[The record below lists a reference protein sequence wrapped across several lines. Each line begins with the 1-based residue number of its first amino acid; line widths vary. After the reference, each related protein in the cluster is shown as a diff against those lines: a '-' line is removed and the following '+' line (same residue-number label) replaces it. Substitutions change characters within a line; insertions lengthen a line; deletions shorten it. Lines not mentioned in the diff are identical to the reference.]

1 SSSKLQA
8 PNLIEQITPTKQKA
22 QKQSISNKNDKT
34 SNKFE
39 IVPKSVIIH
48 DAPVNQDRAIKNEI
62 KIDDNSLEVLNTAEV
77 PDQSYLESNN
87 NFVNSS
93 QSQDNKTPSVNLGQ
107 EQSLLMNVNNPGNHS
122 IPTSKS
128 KISNRIISKIAKD
141 APLND
146 SSGDPI
152 DNHQI
157 LSPQKPISI
166 LKSIDETDTMDSI
179 SRVLA
184 DTSPFINSPVD
195 PNTPLTRNQNYLIN
209 SPAPKYPD
217 NIEMWVESSLTEK
230 NKISKVLSSHTDSKI
245 SSSSQASSRKS
256 NANTKDPQNYSEAMH
271 IANYKNGLKPSS
283 NGKLSSVIS
292 KNENSKSVNTTDKHP
307 SFPITE
313 PKSKSQKA
321 LKDPNFNSENPSINL
336 LKTSDINSGVH
347 QTNLHLIPKPTDNN
361 IDLSD
366 KKLADVL
373 NSPYMDL
380 GITPISELK
389 KWSKRSLF
397 QRPPLGFNAPVMTN
411 TTNMLKYITNSS
423 SANGFD
429 PSQSPLSD
437 WESSSK
443 TRQIWRYRLVRRAQK
458 ELLAM
463 STENEKLYND
473 KSVRENILN
482 LGNSPI
488 ISYSYE
494 GALDRSQDIS
504 TSQNVSLNFQN
515 NNQFYNDNFANLNYD
530 GPSNSSQDPTSIDSN
545 NSNSYQ
551 APSNNDSSFNQ
562 SSIYDFGSRSNSE
575 NSKKKPPLSLSTSNS
590 SNSSNTS
597 NSKIPENSSSSLSS
611 PVNNYKKS
619 SKASINQRSTVSSNS
634 VYSYNLND
642 LNFNPVTVKPKNINK
657 TISRY
662 SIDSGF
668 DIDDVFNNLKQN
680 NSKDSKILAYPYF
693 NQPKRKSFFNKF
705 DSNYTSNKPS
715 KNLNSD
721 KFFYHSNLPN
731 PKKSSNFSNLPK
743 RRNSSNYSNSKISE
757 DFSIDSTGNWWNQP
771 LPKTIKSIRLAKS
784 RKAKSRGNRNSENKN
799 KRVYSFPSNHFFPE
813 LVKNP
818 NSPQFMSP
826 YFPKTR
832 HAFKTN
838 KRPSIKSVLNKF
850 KRLRRLMN
858 IPNLDS
864 KFQGFS
870 LSKLP
875 NSPKTFLESRKR
887 PSLMFEPL
895 PYYEDFSKVPKT
907 NKFVPKTKINPAF
920 DQGKNILMLDRL
932 QPQSNINNGI
942 ENSYALPN
950 NDNILKFE
958 PVVSYKLPQNKT
970 DSLPF
975 NHLIKNNDSH
985 PTEKDFQI
993 SSKNSESAKKAKTET
1008 NLDPSQIN
1016 SYSNQ
1021 GIDKSQQQYLYD
1033 NQNKNNQAS
1042 LQKYPQTSNQIQNP
1056 DSKQEPKYA
1065 ALPIIPNS
1073 KPSQTPDLNLSTNT
1087 DQKALPSVNLNIS
1100 KYTNQPKTPSSL
1112 RYSTALKTAS
1122 ASNDDDSLEKN
1133 TSPLTKPTNNL
1144 KILPLNNPIV
1154 TKPSRPDKSL
1164 VNKDHIDLLSSI
1176 QTGSS
1181 IKSPKSKR
1189 ESYPPY
1195 NSKNADF
1202 SRLPNIPNTPPSQ
1215 KHISPSM
1222 NSGYYKN
1229 GLSHNPPSNSII
1241 NNPVN
1246 ISNLPIG
1253 EKNSEFIN
1261 SVSYPSPNKLYNSNP
1276 QHQFAHSKR
1285 FSAPPVPSSFDSH
1298 PVKTPLNNVAL
1309 SNFDRPNV
1317 SPNRSIASRERS
1329 KSNTSEY
1336 IRQNNFPNSRNDRN
1350 SVQLTQP
1357 LQGSTLDPIQY
1368 KNNQQRIKKVA
1379 PISPRTAISATYDN
1393 TSFFDSD
1400 FFKSAN
1406 KSSKD
1411 TRLNKNFTKPNNRA
1425 QKQGHNYSGVRGEIK
1440 PNRLSHE
1447 SNQDNDILIQSIG
1460 ADMNSYTNARHNDES
1475 LWGKAISKVK
1485 SIFRISKKKTKNR
1498 PISTVGLLNEHS
1510 LPQSH
1515 IKDNIPMQ
1523 DLFTS
1528 KNGGEDGDFKNN
1540 YDSQNN
1546 NLPYTMNSVS
1556 NSRQTILGGGTQN
1569 SQKPVNKLLSLNQAA
1584 NNISQGP
1591 SRQQFVKISPVVSQ
1605 NQTSTANNFI
1615 SDSLNSSMTEEEM
1628 GKLYKRYS
1636 NIANVNID
1644 TLIIPPHQKLGS
1656 PYRNNM
1662 SETSNPN
1669 LVAQKHDIINNAN
1682 NPINS
1687 HQISVSNFSLHA
1699 SKNSKVPS
1707 NLNVKNESI
1716 PTPNQN
1722 ADNIN
1727 SHQNIY
1733 AFPTTLPPHSL
1744 DSINQNQIHNN
1755 SITHP
1760 TQNPNNRIQ
1769 MPSFSNY
1776 ISPDNNEPNSEN
1788 KPHQNIFAMIDPNFK
1803 MDYPDPN
1810 NYIQQEN
1817 LNPFKISS
1825 INPHNLNRLNSL
1837 FPEPSSSYN
1846 QNNFNKPDYAPSVI
1860 SEIPNITK
1868 VDSANT
1874 ESAPQASSKPSGGN
1888 GFFGKIFNFDNGHHL
1903 LNAASTKYS
1912 SLGPLAAALGMLGAG
1927 NLLNSKKNDNN
1938 EGAGSSNNQQN
1949 ITPSDN
1955 NNSSTPPKK
1964 DAKESGSGF
1973 WLTLGKLLL
1982 GGTLIFAIYIINKI
1996 KNKENPIKG
2005 IFRIS
2010 PLPIGSWYYSSNSLS
2025 KKILNIDFSSFF
2037 YSGPKKDK
2045 ILNNRMLSGVNRKD
2059 VALLASTKTANILD
2073 IDPEFILPNSNRI
2086 EFKKLDRIL
2095 DNLGHASF
2103 SKLKKFKRA
2112 PEIVLDPEVYKNPG
2126 IEMSK
2131 SYSIDIIN
2139 QPKVGISNKPGK
2151 KLTSNTRHSNRVNF
2165 DLATNNANSDI
2176 QNSETSVSVD
2186 DQSTFSKKFT
2196 MFPPFSHISNLA
2208 VEIILHSPQISL
2220 GGGGTSWNFAKS
2232 LTLASPFSVLPMLKN
2247 KTKNLKEL
2255 VVKTLAFYHNN
2266 EKSKDIPIKN
2276 KVYSGPGIDRV
2287 FIHSLNII
2295 DFFQILALI
2304 VGPIGIHYFK
2314 SSIDDSS
2321 LVKFPSNLDSPK
2333 PFGNSNIWFQLFL
2346 YPIHIFGFMLPDLI
2360 SYNLEHGPYFLIS
2373 FSSVSM
2379 LMIIYWIIL
2388 KSDSRD
2394 FQKSFRN
2401 TFVYFFS
2408 NTSENSSFKVYNS
2421 TVKNELD
2428 NLADSK
2434 LKVNIFSSDGSGWSK
2449 NVESLF
2455 NSPEFEKE
2463 LFKEVKQQITDILQ
2477 SNVASELPTQFNK
2490 KSIRSAKTYDSGS
2503 AKKIFFGEFDEKFE
2517 SNKFEGPNEN
2527 LNVITYQS
2535 NMPFM
2540 DIFSSPLSNGFYSAK
2555 KAVAAK
2561 SLKFIKR
2568 FLTSFYSFL
2577 SGESLPDKISRRKF
2591 AFFVLYVLYLPTLKL
2606 CFELITWQIKFWNVS
2621 VYKALFTTDST
2632 TYNVCY
2638 KTNFFISNDSTNSG
2652 PRDLFSKKR
2661 QKHHH

>member
-1 SSSKLQA
+1 MSGSRSESSSSSNASNNKKNSKHGIPNPSAATTNPQNQKKYNMPLYPAYSIDPINQITPYPPQNQQQLRQQSQLQTQQRILSQNDQQQQIIQQQQQLLLQQQFLNNNLQNNHRILMNKQENSEQSEYMNYLLGSHVSKIPGPDASSDKVSMTYNSSNKSFNSNLNTQHTASTDQLAELGIFKVNNNYFNSSSSFSIPSPNSNNPNIPQISFPNPNDSNFNQLLSLASTSNTPHDHASKQLNLFNNTISADTHQKINNSTFPTETSTKSQNSSSASDNRNNLKYQNQINNLNQVISKNSNLIHSDSKKSTTNHPFSHSKSKSNPSNLINPMYFKPLPSAPVRKRLSDVSSSHIQSNFNKNNISHLLPLRNNLSPDNKDNLIGKTPIHSIPNRPLPKLPLPPQDNSIVAESKKDPYSKNETPEINPSYNTQSYLSPRIPTPPSNDIPDIPVFDHDLNRQSNLFTNQKVNPLIIAGTYPLHPPNNSSSASSSDSFKSSLSRLPSSSNLSQNSKKLPLHPLNSDSRLHQKSSQISIDISTKSYNSSLKKHQNDSNPPKLSKSQHSHSSASKKSQSDSFPTNKTELQRDHNLDSNQTDHPNKPSQNDYSPESYPKEVTPKSNNSRSRSSSSKPIIVAPQNISPFSNANSESKNSDAVSRLSSQKIFLKQIEIQKSNIHSTTSSIASSKSRKKGSKKSSRMSYPSSKISKIEGIADKNFDLQQDLSMLKIKNNSRSSQHSSQKSYIVSLAPSSLELKPADIKFGQVESKPLSSSNSSKDKSSSIISASQSSNVSANIVISPSKAKIPPISINVKSTSENWEKNVADQLQKKIESEILKRGQRKSQKFIKTQVVSKTRDIIESNLSKSELSSSNPQIQKLTPSASFTSSTSSSKLQA

-958 PVVSYKLPQNKT
+958 PVVSYKRPQNKT

-1393 TSFFDSD
+1393 TSF
-1400 FFKSAN
+1400 
-1406 KSSKD
+1406 
-1411 TRLNKNFTKPNNRA
+1411 
-1425 QKQGHNYSGVRGEIK
+1425 
-1440 PNRLSHE
+1440 
-1447 SNQDNDILIQSIG
+1447 
-1460 ADMNSYTNARHNDES
+1460 
-1475 LWGKAISKVK
+1475 
-1485 SIFRISKKKTKNR
+1485 
-1498 PISTVGLLNEHS
+1498 
-1510 LPQSH
+1510 
-1515 IKDNIPMQ
+1515 
-1523 DLFTS
+1523 
-1528 KNGGEDGDFKNN
+1528 
-1540 YDSQNN
+1540 
-1546 NLPYTMNSVS
+1546 
-1556 NSRQTILGGGTQN
+1556 
-1569 SQKPVNKLLSLNQAA
+1569 
-1584 NNISQGP
+1584 
-1591 SRQQFVKISPVVSQ
+1591 
-1605 NQTSTANNFI
+1605 
-1615 SDSLNSSMTEEEM
+1615 
-1628 GKLYKRYS
+1628 
-1636 NIANVNID
+1636 
-1644 TLIIPPHQKLGS
+1644 
-1656 PYRNNM
+1656 
-1662 SETSNPN
+1662 
-1669 LVAQKHDIINNAN
+1669 
-1682 NPINS
+1682 
-1687 HQISVSNFSLHA
+1687 
-1699 SKNSKVPS
+1699 
-1707 NLNVKNESI
+1707 
-1716 PTPNQN
+1716 
-1722 ADNIN
+1722 
-1727 SHQNIY
+1727 
-1733 AFPTTLPPHSL
+1733 
-1744 DSINQNQIHNN
+1744 
-1755 SITHP
+1755 
-1760 TQNPNNRIQ
+1760 
-1769 MPSFSNY
+1769 
-1776 ISPDNNEPNSEN
+1776 
-1788 KPHQNIFAMIDPNFK
+1788 
-1803 MDYPDPN
+1803 
-1810 NYIQQEN
+1810 
-1817 LNPFKISS
+1817 
-1825 INPHNLNRLNSL
+1825 
-1837 FPEPSSSYN
+1837 
-1846 QNNFNKPDYAPSVI
+1846 
-1860 SEIPNITK
+1860 
-1868 VDSANT
+1868 
-1874 ESAPQASSKPSGGN
+1874 
-1888 GFFGKIFNFDNGHHL
+1888 
-1903 LNAASTKYS
+1903 
-1912 SLGPLAAALGMLGAG
+1912 
-1927 NLLNSKKNDNN
+1927 
-1938 EGAGSSNNQQN
+1938 
-1949 ITPSDN
+1949 
-1955 NNSSTPPKK
+1955 
-1964 DAKESGSGF
+1964 
-1973 WLTLGKLLL
+1973 
-1982 GGTLIFAIYIINKI
+1982 
-1996 KNKENPIKG
+1996 
-2005 IFRIS
+2005 
-2010 PLPIGSWYYSSNSLS
+2010 
-2025 KKILNIDFSSFF
+2025 
-2037 YSGPKKDK
+2037 
-2045 ILNNRMLSGVNRKD
+2045 
-2059 VALLASTKTANILD
+2059 
-2073 IDPEFILPNSNRI
+2073 
-2086 EFKKLDRIL
+2086 
-2095 DNLGHASF
+2095 
-2103 SKLKKFKRA
+2103 
-2112 PEIVLDPEVYKNPG
+2112 
-2126 IEMSK
+2126 
-2131 SYSIDIIN
+2131 
-2139 QPKVGISNKPGK
+2139 
-2151 KLTSNTRHSNRVNF
+2151 
-2165 DLATNNANSDI
+2165 
-2176 QNSETSVSVD
+2176 
-2186 DQSTFSKKFT
+2186 
-2196 MFPPFSHISNLA
+2196 
-2208 VEIILHSPQISL
+2208 
-2220 GGGGTSWNFAKS
+2220 
-2232 LTLASPFSVLPMLKN
+2232 
-2247 KTKNLKEL
+2247 
-2255 VVKTLAFYHNN
+2255 
-2266 EKSKDIPIKN
+2266 
-2276 KVYSGPGIDRV
+2276 
-2287 FIHSLNII
+2287 
-2295 DFFQILALI
+2295 
-2304 VGPIGIHYFK
+2304 
-2314 SSIDDSS
+2314 
-2321 LVKFPSNLDSPK
+2321 
-2333 PFGNSNIWFQLFL
+2333 
-2346 YPIHIFGFMLPDLI
+2346 
-2360 SYNLEHGPYFLIS
+2360 
-2373 FSSVSM
+2373 
-2379 LMIIYWIIL
+2379 
-2388 KSDSRD
+2388 
-2394 FQKSFRN
+2394 
-2401 TFVYFFS
+2401 
-2408 NTSENSSFKVYNS
+2408 
-2421 TVKNELD
+2421 
-2428 NLADSK
+2428 
-2434 LKVNIFSSDGSGWSK
+2434 
-2449 NVESLF
+2449 
-2455 NSPEFEKE
+2455 
-2463 LFKEVKQQITDILQ
+2463 
-2477 SNVASELPTQFNK
+2477 
-2490 KSIRSAKTYDSGS
+2490 
-2503 AKKIFFGEFDEKFE
+2503 
-2517 SNKFEGPNEN
+2517 
-2527 LNVITYQS
+2527 
-2535 NMPFM
+2535 
-2540 DIFSSPLSNGFYSAK
+2540 
-2555 KAVAAK
+2555 
-2561 SLKFIKR
+2561 
-2568 FLTSFYSFL
+2568 
-2577 SGESLPDKISRRKF
+2577 
-2591 AFFVLYVLYLPTLKL
+2591 
-2606 CFELITWQIKFWNVS
+2606 
-2621 VYKALFTTDST
+2621 
-2632 TYNVCY
+2632 
-2638 KTNFFISNDSTNSG
+2638 
-2652 PRDLFSKKR
+2652 
-2661 QKHHH
+2661 